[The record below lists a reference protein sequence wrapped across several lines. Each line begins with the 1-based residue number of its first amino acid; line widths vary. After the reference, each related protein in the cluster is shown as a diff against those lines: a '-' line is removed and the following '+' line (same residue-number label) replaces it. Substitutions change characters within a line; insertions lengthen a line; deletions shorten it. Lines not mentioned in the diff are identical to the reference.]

1 MFRYGE
7 ELRDYC
13 FTDKE
18 MENMFKKFNREN
30 IEVFNL
36 ISYFSSFDPEIEE
49 IVERLKQKKEEAY
62 NSKDITPKVRIENE
76 INRLSTREL
85 EFLGTLLNISEFCAS
100 SDDRYIAE
108 ARYLDYLR
116 TISERALSRKTKKK
130 HLAL

>member
-1 MFRYGE
+1 
-7 ELRDYC
+7 
-13 FTDKE
+13 
-18 MENMFKKFNREN
+18 MFKNFNREN
-30 IEVFNL
+30 IDVFNL
-36 ISYFSSFDPEIEE
+36 ILYFSSFDPEIEE

-62 NSKDITPKVRIENE
+62 NSKDITPRVRIENE

-85 EFLGTLLNISEFCAS
+85 EFLGILLNISEFCAY
-100 SDDRYIAE
+100 SDDRYITE